1 MPAMLVSRRWLA
13 TRRVDGGD
21 AVSKVGIS
29 LWNVH
34 LPTKKKKIGGRGDKR
49 TSKRGCYIDGG
60 GWVSPYQVPSA
71 KKKKI
76 DQ

>member
-34 LPTKKKKIGGRGDKR
+34 LPTKKKKL
-49 TSKRGCYIDGG
+49 GG
-60 GWVSPYQVPSA
+60 GGTNERQNEGATSTVGGGYLHTKYLVP
-71 KKKKI
+71 KKKN
-76 DQ
+76 